1 MILGGIAALTLAGTA
16 QAQTA
21 ELKAEPL
28 RGNVYVIFGQGG
40 NIGVSAG
47 EDGVFI
53 IDDQYAPLNDRI
65 RAAIAKISDKD
76 IRYVINT
83 HYHGDHTGG
92 NEAFGKTGSVII
104 AHDNVR
110 QQLTKGAFLKA
121 FNNKMEP
128 YSAVALP
135 VVTFSDEM
143 SLHLNGDDAR
153 IIHAKN
159 GHTDGDSF
167 IFFKET
173 NLVHMGDL
181 FFNGI
186 YPFIDVDHGGSIGG
200 MIAASDQVLA
210 MVNDETIIIPGH
222 GPVTDKA
229 GLQAFKAMLTGTR
242 DIVAKLKAD
251 GKSLEEIQAMKPFES
266 YSENWKGF
274 NAAWVGQYAGFI
286 FNSIK

>member
-1 MILGGIAALTLAGTA
+1 MVIGGIAALTLAGAA

-21 ELKAEPL
+21 EVKAELL

-53 IDDQYAPLNDRI
+53 IDDQFARMNDSI

-121 FNNKMEP
+121 FNNQMDP
-128 YSAVALP
+128 YGPIALP

-186 YPFIDVDHGGSIGG
+186 FPFI
-200 MIAASDQVLA
+200 
-210 MVNDETIIIPGH
+210 
-222 GPVTDKA
+222 
-229 GLQAFKAMLTGTR
+229 
-242 DIVAKLKAD
+242 
-251 GKSLEEIQAMKPFES
+251 
-266 YSENWKGF
+266 
-274 NAAWVGQYAGFI
+274 
-286 FNSIK
+286 